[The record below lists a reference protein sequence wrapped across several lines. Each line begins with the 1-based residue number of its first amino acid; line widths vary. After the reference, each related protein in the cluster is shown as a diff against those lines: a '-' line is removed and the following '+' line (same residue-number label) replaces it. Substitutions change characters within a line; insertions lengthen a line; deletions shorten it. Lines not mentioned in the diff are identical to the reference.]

1 MSFSYASAYKKHAE
15 EKEKMHALYKEL
27 NMTDEQIKAID
38 EFDDREFRSE
48 CVYRFHTQPLDI
60 PDETD
65 FDDGQNPLYKEFGDV
80 LSVEMKLTFSGKHGW
95 LQEIS
100 SPELLERLL
109 TLSEEQLDLLEQ
121 YILVGRNQKI
131 LSMEFGI
138 AQQNISKRLAK
149 ILKVIRENW
158 AK

>member
-1 MSFSYASAYKKHAE
+1 MSFSYASAYKKHAK
-15 EKEKMHALYKEL
+15 EKEKKHALYKEL

-38 EFDDREFRSE
+38 EFDDREFRSD

-60 PDETD
+60 PDESD

-100 SPELLERLL
+100 SPELLEKLQG
-109 TLSEEQLDLLEQ
+109 LSDAQLDIVEAYVFDERTLLDIGNELHLTKQ
-121 YILVGRNQKI
+121 GVHWNLEKI
-131 LSMEFGI
+131 RKKLGKKTK
-138 AQQNISKRLAK
+138 N
-149 ILKVIRENW
+149 
-158 AK
+158 